1 MSKQGGLWILLFVK
15 SRIKVDCHSPKGLCD
30 DDKNDI
36 KLESMQTEVSV
47 KNLNFES

>member
-1 MSKQGGLWILLFVK
+1 MRTIGRSNLESKTC
-15 SRIKVDCHSPKGLCD
+15 RMDCHSPKGLCD

-47 KNLNFES
+47 KNLNFESYRI